1 MICGATAA
9 HPSSEPNAAVAHG
22 PEGAAQLQ
30 REITGRGTRVVEN
43 DPVLVVCPTLT
54 ARLGQLQ
61 GDRVVALVRLMRSG
75 QGGRARVCRAFWPA
89 VATARLVPVTMLA
102 VALRLTLAPRGDVVR
117 RGRVVGVPSIG
128 ALALG
133 SAGRTA
139 PWVHDAVPVRG

>member
-30 REITGRGTRVVEN
+30 REITGRGTRVVK
-43 DPVLVVCPTLT
+43 DDSVLVLCPTLT
-54 ARLGQLQ
+54 ASLGQFQ
-61 GDRVVALVRLMRSG
+61 GDRVITLVCLMRSG
-75 QGGRARVCRAFWPA
+75 QCGRPFVCRALWPA
-89 VATARLVPVTMLA
+89 IATARLVPVAVLA
-102 VALRLTLAPRGDVVR
+102 GALRLTLTPCGHVRG